1 MAAGVG
7 TIIPLFGLF
16 GEPVASDP
24 LPEQAPA
31 VVSRAD
37 LNDVGSHAP
46 PLQTEPLIVDPVRDG
61 PQRREGARN
70 GEGVPGRSQARLLP
84 CAVARRLTAASGD
97 PAKAARHGAAGI
109 RWAQ

>member
-7 TIIPLFGLF
+7 TIPLFGLF

-24 LPEQAPA
+24 LPEHAPA

-37 LNDVGSHAP
+37 L
-46 PLQTEPLIVDPVRDG
+46 IVDPTRDG

-70 GEGVPGRSQARLLP
+70 GVGVPGRSQARLL
-84 CAVARRLTAASGD
+84 CR
-97 PAKAARHGAAGI
+97 
-109 RWAQ
+109 AQ